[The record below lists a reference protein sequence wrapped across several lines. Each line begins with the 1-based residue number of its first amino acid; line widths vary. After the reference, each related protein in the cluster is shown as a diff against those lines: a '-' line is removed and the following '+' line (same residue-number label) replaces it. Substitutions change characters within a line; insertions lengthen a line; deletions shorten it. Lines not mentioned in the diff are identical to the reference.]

1 MKIRCPKHDDQ
12 TPSLQVYNNGA
23 FCFAGCGLIP
33 LSDLGLKPGEVT
45 QEEKYVEDLDQVFLK
60 INNLPLG
67 DFRGFKLPHDP
78 QGYYIVWPNHTY
90 YKRRNFSGKPKY
102 KGPAGLSPPIF
113 WVRQGTADT
122 LLVVEGEF
130 DALSAALALPEL
142 DVMSPGSTSNFNR
155 KLLTELKP
163 YANIILIADSDPA
176 GIEAVIGLGAL
187 IHAELPGATFKR
199 VLKASGGADLN
210 ELHTSIGID
219 AVRQEVIKLCEGLH
233 GEDSRSGAW

>member
-1 MKIRCPKHDDQ
+1 MR
-12 TPSLQVYNNGA
+12 VYSNGA

-33 LSDLGLKPGEVT
+33 LSDLGLTPWDVD
-45 QEEKYVEDLDQVFLK
+45 QEERFVEDLDQSFLR
-60 INNLPLG
+60 INNLPLK
-67 DFRGFKLPHDP
+67 DFRGFKLPYDQ
-78 QGYYIVWPNHTY
+78 QGYYVVWPNQNY

-102 KGPAGLSPPIF
+102 KGPVGLSPPPF
-113 WVRQGTADT
+113 WVRQGTSST

-155 KLLTELKP
+155 KLLTEIKP

-176 GIEAVIGLGAL
+176 GIEAVISLGAL

-210 ELHTSIGID
+210 ELHTSIGIK
-219 AVRQEVIKLCEGLH
+219 AVREEVIRLCEGLH
-233 GEDSRSGAW
+233 REDSQ